1 MNGASVI
8 FARISSTLYTYNWNP
23 RRKEGGRKSRKI
35 PNLK

>member
-23 RRKEGGRKSRKI
+23 TRKEGVEKVEKFQI
-35 PNLK
+35 